1 MDNPASAVPPTIGPM
16 AVTSTPRFPSGTLEW
31 LTAGRL
37 EPGSRVIVLCP
48 TVTYCRAVASHGVD
62 VLAVHRDPETA
73 AKLNRTPGVM
83 AVCGSPESL
92 PLNPCSFDA
101 VLVHQR
107 FHELAPGL
115 VLPEVARVLRP
126 SSVLGVSWLVRDD
139 TVPWV
144 KRLAALLRTVDESA
158 MSGDYG
164 TESVQ
169 ELVSSK
175 YFPDDEHTT
184 KRLWV
189 PVDRDSLIAMAA
201 NLPAVQDLDTDSH
214 SELLTKVA
222 ALADDSAGMSGLRL
236 PYQLEC
242 WRAWVDHDEL
252 TTPIRPDDNGLT
264 ITL

>member
-1 MDNPASAVPPTIGPM
+1 M
-16 AVTSTPRFPSGTLEW
+16 
-31 LTAGRL
+31 
-37 EPGSRVIVLCP
+37 LCP

-126 SSVLGVSWLVRDD
+126 DSVLGVSWLVRDD

-144 KRLAALLRTVDESA
+144 KRLAALLRTVDERA

-189 PVDRDSLIAMAA
+189 PVDRDSLIAMAS
-201 NLPAVQDLDTDSH
+201 NLPAVQDLDTDSR

-222 ALADDSAGMSGLRL
+222 ALADDSAGISGLRL

>member
-1 MDNPASAVPPTIGPM
+1 M
-16 AVTSTPRFPSGTLEW
+16 
-31 LTAGRL
+31 
-37 EPGSRVIVLCP
+37 
-48 TVTYCRAVASHGVD
+48 
-62 VLAVHRDPETA
+62 
-73 AKLNRTPGVM
+73 
-83 AVCGSPESL
+83 
-92 PLNPCSFDA
+92 
-101 VLVHQR
+101 
-107 FHELAPGL
+107 
-115 VLPEVARVLRP
+115 LPEVARVLRP

-201 NLPAVQDLDTDSH
+201 NLPAVQDLDTDSR